1 MEMLGLP
8 LEERKK
14 AYAGVDLSSLITKYN
29 QAEKQGDLPT
39 MLALLDII
47 KAAPKGKTPPM
58 TTVKDD
64 IMAQAM
70 PQPMPQMQPQ
80 ASVPGFEGAVTA
92 LENQQMPVSGMAN
105 GGPVMNVMR
114 DGDAYDDQPGRD
126 EYAEGGVVGMQ
137 GGGRPSLPPMV
148 ASYPVDEDE
157 RRRAMIMAS
166 PQMVDF
172 DKRAVA
178 GRLGMSYPIGRE
190 SDVSAGLTG
199 IAMSTPEG
207 LRARGQSYDL
217 GAGTKVGPGTL
228 RAQIE
233 RNLMNN
239 QNRYNVNYTV
249 PYAEGGVVKMTA
261 GGIPPYNIATA
272 SMDDLIRFA
281 QFGDPK
287 AGEELTRRQMSGFQY
302 RPVSQLNAPM
312 PPGVSAQQAFANRP
326 AVAPGSIMPGVSAQQ
341 AFANRPGGVPGAMP
355 PSPSPAVTPGAAVP
369 PASTTPPSLFSR
381 AKDAVKLAGKGIGF
395 LGKATPLLYAAQ
407 PLEANAGE
415 ADALAKLRLIDGLNL
430 TGQELQLARDLAMSP
445 KVSLEKFT
453 SKYFPAS
460 TAVASA
466 PPPPNAGGT
475 GVPGIGG
482 IDLSAFKPRSAAE
495 EARAAEDFEASQI
508 AAGKI
513 RSKEDIQKDLEAFRT
528 EGKTRAE
535 ADRAAAKEAF
545 KENILLNA
553 ALAAPQFLRGRG
565 LDQATARFSETFAPM
580 ALETASQKSKA
591 LKEATK
597 FERDAEDKFRLAQLD
612 MDKADRATSEGRYGR
627 GQELEAKASQNYL
640 NAQLEKYKSDIYYSV
655 GMNAIDREVAKG
667 MISAA
672 AERVKSL
679 QLNEQFRKLPMTDQQ
694 RIINSIL
701 QQATPGIGGIQ
712 TNRPPIQNVPG

>member
-80 ASVPGFEGAVTA
+80 MQPQASVPGFEGAVTA

-114 DGDAYDDQPGRD
+114 DGDAYDNQPGRD
-126 EYAEGGVVGMQ
+126 E
-137 GGGRPSLPPMV
+137 
-148 ASYPVDEDE
+148 
-157 RRRAMIMAS
+157 
-166 PQMVDF
+166 
-172 DKRAVA
+172 
-178 GRLGMSYPIGRE
+178 
-190 SDVSAGLTG
+190 
-199 IAMSTPEG
+199 
-207 LRARGQSYDL
+207 
-217 GAGTKVGPGTL
+217 
-228 RAQIE
+228 
-233 RNLMNN
+233 
-239 QNRYNVNYTV
+239 
-249 PYAEGGVVKMTA
+249 YAEGGVVKMTA
-261 GGIPPYNIATA
+261 GGIPPYNVATA

-312 PPGVSAQQAFANRP
+312 PQGVTFQQAF
-326 AVAPGSIMPGVSAQQ
+326 PGGKTPP
-341 AFANRPGGVPGAMP
+341 RGVPGAMP
-355 PSPSPAVTPGAAVP
+355 LPPSPAVTPGAAVP
-369 PASTTPPSLFSR
+369 PTSAASPSLLRRGAS
-381 AKDAVKLAGKGIGF
+381 F
-395 LGKATPLLYAAQ
+395 LGKRAGPIGLGAAVAF
-407 PLEANAGE
+407 PAL
-415 ADALAKLRLIDGLNL
+415 DALMSTDKGTASAEQDPITAMQG
-430 TGQELQLARDLAMSP
+430 TAGQQDRP
-445 KVSLEKFT
+445 GVT
-453 SKYFPAS
+453 PIT
-460 TAVASA
+460 TAPVTAPPGAGA
-466 PPPPNAGGT
+466 PPPPPSAGGT
-475 GVPGIGG
+475 SVPGISGL
-482 IDLSAFKPRSAAE
+482 DLSAFKPRSAADFAKE
-495 EARAAEDFEASQI
+495 QEDYLNTQVS
-508 AAGKI
+508 AGKI
-513 RSKEDIQKDLEAFRT
+513 KSQDDIKKALEEFRT

-535 ADRAAAKEAF
+535 TDRAAAKEAF
-545 KENILLNA
+545 KENLLLNA
-553 ALAAPQFLRGRG
+553 AVAAPQFLRGRG

-580 ALETASQKSKA
+580 ALETASQKTKA
-591 LKEATK
+591 MREATK
-597 FERDAEDKFRLAQLD
+597 YERDANDKFRLAQID
-612 MDKADRATSEGRYGR
+612 MDKADRATAEGRFGR